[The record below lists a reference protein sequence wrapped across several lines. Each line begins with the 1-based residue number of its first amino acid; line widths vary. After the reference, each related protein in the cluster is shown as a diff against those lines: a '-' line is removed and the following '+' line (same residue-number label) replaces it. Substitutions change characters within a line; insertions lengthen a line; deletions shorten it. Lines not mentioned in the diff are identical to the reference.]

1 VAFSPSTKGGRRVIS
16 FRPTLQQER
25 WLKLASQNRQIRNTP
40 WLATRTEGW
49 RTATTLTRCAFFIL
63 GAFASGLIASILE
76 LLHGHDFLLVT
87 GLILVVG
94 AEWLVTRRRFFGVGI
109 EEALELAG
117 LLMIVFQAA
126 DIIGLSSE
134 NKLSW
139 LVAAVLFA
147 AGLRLLNPLFITLG
161 VVALSYAISNMGMV
175 HAAIPTPTTSMASI
189 FCLSVA
195 GAALFLNGLPFRR
208 PSYDDMLNWLIITM
222 PLAAYLW
229 HESGS
234 GSGLTMDSLR
244 HAPASAL
251 LPPLIIVTLGAISL
265 KIGIRR
271 RLHAPIIAFMICIGC
286 VAFELRNLTPLS
298 LKVKLIFWGCAALL
312 LVLGLD
318 RYLRT
323 PRRGITSNQFAEK
336 KGSLDLLQFVGAS
349 ALAPQT
355 AQQPS
360 PQFKGGG
367 GGGGGGGASG
377 NY

>member
-1 VAFSPSTKGGRRVIS
+1 VAFSPSTEGDRRVTP
-16 FRPTLQQER
+16 FRPTVQQER

-63 GAFASGLIASILE
+63 GAVASGLIASIFE
-76 LLHGHDFLLVT
+76 LLHVHDFLLVA
-87 GLILVVG
+87 GLILVAG
-94 AEWLVTRRRFFGVGI
+94 AEWLIIRRRFFGGGI

-117 LLMIVFQAA
+117 LLMIAFQAA
-126 DIIGLSSE
+126 DMAGLPSE

-139 LVAAVLFA
+139 LVAVVLLA
-147 AGLRLLNPLFITLG
+147 AGLRLLNSLIITLG
-161 VVALSYAISNMGMV
+161 VVALSYAINSTGMV
-175 HAAIPTPTTSMASI
+175 HVATPTPTTSVASM

-195 GAALFLNGLPFRR
+195 GAALFLNRLPFRR
-208 PSYDDMLNWLIITM
+208 PSYDAMLNWLIISM

-229 HESGS
+229 YESS
-234 GSGLTMDSLR
+234 RASGLTMESLL
-244 HAPASAL
+244 HAPVSGLLPTLIIIVFGASAL
-251 LPPLIIVTLGAISL
+251 TV
-265 KIGIRR
+265 GIRR
-271 RLHAPIIAFMICIGC
+271 RLHAPMIAFIVCIGC
-286 VAFELRNLTPLS
+286 AAFELRNLTPLS

-318 RYLRT
+318 RYLRS

-355 AQQPS
+355 AQQS
-360 PQFKGGG
+360 SAQFKGGG
-367 GGGGGGGASG
+367 GTFGGGGASG